1 MIVLRSFN
9 NDSDGRVLFV
19 LGFKLAKI
27 RDSVFRLTVE
37 NDDLKNLVQ
46 LLLQKNSKKSCTVIA

>member
-1 MIVLRSFN
+1 M
-9 NDSDGRVLFV
+9 

-37 NDDLKNLVQ
+37 NDDLKNRVQ
-46 LLLQKNSKKSCTVIA
+46 LLLQKSQKNLVQLLLKKKSNM